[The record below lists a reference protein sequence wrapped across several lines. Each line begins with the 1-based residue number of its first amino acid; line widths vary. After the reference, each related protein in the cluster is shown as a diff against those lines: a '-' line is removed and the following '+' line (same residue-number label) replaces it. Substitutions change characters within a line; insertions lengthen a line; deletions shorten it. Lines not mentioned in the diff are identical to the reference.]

1 MNGVRTVWLS
11 VRDSLW
17 FIPSVMV
24 CGSMVLALA
33 LIESQALTGSE
44 LARNWPRLFGA
55 GAEGARGMLSA
66 IATSMI
72 TVAGVVFSI
81 TIVSLSLAA
90 SQYSPR
96 VLRNFMSDRTTQ
108 VVLGAFVSV
117 FTYCLI
123 VLRTIRGSDEG
134 DFVPSVAVLGGVL
147 LALAAVALLIYFIH
161 HVASAIQVSSIVGR
175 ISEETEA
182 AIQRLFPADVSLPPG
197 SAQQATPLMP
207 PPRPAAEARI
217 VLAPD
222 SGYLVSIDADG
233 LLRAAVGGDQV
244 IEVVPRVGDFVL
256 RDEPLCRVYTA
267 AAGPGRPEE
276 ADDGLC
282 SCFVLQAERTV
293 HQDVFHGLQQLV
305 DVGLKALSP
314 SVHDPSTAIACIH
327 RLGHLLALLAAR
339 EMPQPERL
347 VDGRLRLV
355 VPAPRFGELL
365 HAAFDPLVRHI
376 GSHAE
381 VYAAVVRMQARIGSF
396 ARDTTR
402 IHELCR
408 QLNEVAAVLEA
419 VELSTQARSVL
430 DDLIAAARH
439 DLAMSTDSTARRV
452 GAKGANPLRPSPDGA
467 ARAAPTSP
475 GPARRA
481 ATSPVRARR

>member
-44 LARNWPRLFGA
+44 LAENWPRLFGA

-134 DFVPSVAVLGGVL
+134 DFVPSVAVLGGVM

-182 AIQRLFPADVSLPPG
+182 AIQRLFPADVGHPPSG
-197 SAQQATPLMP
+197 EEQAAPQVP
-207 PPRPAAEARI
+207 PPLPTGEARI
-217 VLAPD
+217 VRAPD

-233 LLRAAVGGDQV
+233 LLRAAVEHDQV
-244 IEVVPRVGDFVL
+244 IEVLPGVGDFVL
-256 RDEPLCRVYTA
+256 RDEPLCRVFAA
-267 AAGPGRPEE
+267 AAGPQRPEE

-282 SCFVLQAERTV
+282 RCFALQAERTV
-293 HQDVFHGLQQLV
+293 HQDVSHGLQQLV

-339 EMPQPERL
+339 EMPQPERM

-355 VPAPRFGELL
+355 VPAPRFDELL
-365 HAAFDPLVRHI
+365 HAAFDPLVRHT

-381 VYAAVVRMQARIGSF
+381 VHAVVAEMQVRIGDH
-396 ARDTTR
+396 ARTGHRRDALRDQLDALRLAVDAADLPQQPRAALQQR
-402 IHELCR
+402 I
-408 QLNEVAAVLEA
+408 
-419 VELSTQARSVL
+419 
-430 DDLIAAARH
+430 
-439 DLAMSTDSTARRV
+439 
-452 GAKGANPLRPSPDGA
+452 
-467 ARAAPTSP
+467 ARAR
-475 GPARRA
+475 GRLG
-481 ATSPVRARR
+481 